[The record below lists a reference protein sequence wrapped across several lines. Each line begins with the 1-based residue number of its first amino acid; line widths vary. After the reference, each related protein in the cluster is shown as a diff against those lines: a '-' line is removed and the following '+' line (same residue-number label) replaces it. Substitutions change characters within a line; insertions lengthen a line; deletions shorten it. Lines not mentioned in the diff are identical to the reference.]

1 MIITLQV
8 RESRHGPVMFLVTLS
23 AKGGL
28 ATGRIFLGLV
38 GGIYGP
44 GINSVLDTR
53 VFNSRK
59 GSRTYYLGSR
69 LGECNR
75 DPK

>member
-8 RESRHGPVMFLVTLS
+8 RESRYGPVMFLVTLS

-53 VFNSRK
+53 DSFQ
-59 GSRTYYLGSR
+59 
-69 LGECNR
+69 
-75 DPK
+75 PKKRSQDVLFRI

>member
-8 RESRHGPVMFLVTLS
+8 RESRYGPVMFLVTLS

-53 VFNSRK
+53 DSFQPKKRSRDVLF
-59 GSRTYYLGSR
+59 RI
-69 LGECNR
+69 
-75 DPK
+75 